1 MEIDKTGWIKLDR
14 TILEGAMWGLSSQ
27 HKSIMMTLLLSVN
40 DKPKDIPWKGGQ
52 IRLFSGEIIISLRNL
67 AKLSGS
73 DINVRDV
80 KSFLDQQA
88 IFGFLMYKSTN
99 LGHLISIANWE
110 KYDSELTLL
119 DAGKL

>member
-73 DINVRDV
+73 DINVKDV